1 MTDEQ
6 QHNISGLLQRLNST
20 DSGAAWAEFIDRYT
34 PRIMNLVCQFE
45 YEQERGSECFLYIC
59 EKLCEH
65 RFRRLQKFNVH
76 GKASFQT
83 WLGAVVFNLCVDW
96 HRSEFGRVQVLPAIS
111 ALPAF
116 DRKVYQLSFEQA
128 IPLESCFQTL
138 RADFPDLTRQ
148 QLSSAIGRVYN
159 VLTPR
164 QRWQVNVRFRQRK
177 PGKVDPQLLPNL
189 EIGPEAGACARQESK
204 ELQLAMSKLS
214 QNQRLLLQLRFRQGL
229 TLKKIAEVMQ
239 LGDPFRARR
248 KLQTALNRLSEYMKV
263 RYSSGR
269 E

>member
-1 MTDEQ
+1 MGELQ
-6 QHNISGLLQRLNST
+6 QDISGLLHRLNSA

-34 PRIMNLVCQFE
+34 PRIMNLVSQFE
-45 YEQERGSECFLYIC
+45 YQQERGHECFLYVC

-65 RFRRLQKFNVH
+65 RFRRLQKFKVH

-96 HRSEFGRVQVLPAIS
+96 HRSEFGRVQMLPAVS

-116 DRKVYQLSFEQA
+116 DRKVYQLSFKQGM
-128 IPLESCFQTL
+128 PLETCFQTL
-138 RADFPDLTRQ
+138 KADFPDLTRQ
-148 QLSSAIGRVYN
+148 QLSSAMGRVYN
-159 VLTPR
+159 TLTPR
-164 QRWQVNVRFRQRK
+164 QRWRINVRIRQRK
-177 PGKVDPQLLPNL
+177 PGKTDPCLLPSL
-189 EIGPEAGACARQESK
+189 ETGPEDGARLRQESAD
-204 ELQLAMSKLS
+204 LQLALSKLS
-214 QNQRLLLQLRFRQGL
+214 QDQRLLIQLRFRQGL

-248 KLQTALNRLSEYMKV
+248 ELQTALDLLSDYMKV
-263 RYSSGR
+263 RYSTGR

>member
-1 MTDEQ
+1 MGER
-6 QHNISGLLQRLNST
+6 QHSISGLLHRLNST

-34 PRIMNLVCQFE
+34 PLIKNLVCQFQ
-45 YEQERGSECFLYIC
+45 YEQERGNECFLYIC

-65 RFRRLQKFNVH
+65 RFRRLQKFNEL

-96 HRSEFGRVQVLPAIS
+96 HRSEFGRVQMLPAIS

-116 DRKVYQLSFEQA
+116 DRKVYQLSFEQTMP
-128 IPLESCFQTL
+128 IETCFQTL
-138 RADFPDLTRQ
+138 KADFPDLTRQ

-164 QRWQVNVRFRQRK
+164 QRWQINVRNRQRK
-177 PGKVDPQLLPNL
+177 PGKTDPYLLPSS
-189 EIGPEAGACARQESK
+189 ETGPEDGASLRQESK
-204 ELQLAMSKLS
+204 ALQLAMRKLTRD
-214 QNQRLLLQLRFRQGL
+214 QRLLLQLRFRQGL
-229 TLKKIAEVMQ
+229 TLKKIAEIMH

-248 KLQTALNRLSEYMKV
+248 KLQTALDLLSGYLQA
-263 RYSSGR
+263 RSSSGR

>member
-1 MTDEQ
+1 MGEL
-6 QHNISGLLQRLNST
+6 QHDISGLLHRLNSA

-45 YEQERGSECFLYIC
+45 FQQERGNECFLYIC

-65 RFRRLQKFNVH
+65 RFKRLQKFNVQ

-96 HRSEFGRVQVLPAIS
+96 HRSEFGRVQMLPAIS

-116 DRKVYQLSFEQA
+116 DRKVYQLSFDQA
-128 IPLESCFQTL
+128 LPLETCFQTL
-138 RADFPDLTRQ
+138 KADFPDLTRQ
-148 QLSSAIGRVYN
+148 QLSSAMGRVYN
-159 VLTPR
+159 ALTPR
-164 QRWQVNVRFRQRK
+164 QRWQINVRLRQRK
-177 PGKVDPQLLPNL
+177 PGKTDPYLLPNL
-189 EIGPEAGACARQESK
+189 ETGPEDSARLRQES
-204 ELQLAMSKLS
+204 EDLQLAMGKLS
-214 QNQRLLLQLRFRQGL
+214 QNQRLLIQLRFRQGL
-229 TLKKIAEVMQ
+229 TLKKISEVMQ

-248 KLQTALNRLSEYMKV
+248 KLQAALDLLSDYMQV
-263 RYSSGR
+263 RNSSGR